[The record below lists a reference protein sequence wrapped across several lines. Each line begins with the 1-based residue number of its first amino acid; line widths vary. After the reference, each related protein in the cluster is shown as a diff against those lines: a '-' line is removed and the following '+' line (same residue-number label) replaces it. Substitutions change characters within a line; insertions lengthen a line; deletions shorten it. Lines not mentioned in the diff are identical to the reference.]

1 MSSVTP
7 NLHLALGSDADEN
20 RNWEKIDSLI
30 GLLSGP
36 GVILPGDTEVQ
47 GNLTVDGT
55 TDLTGILKAHGDLE
69 AFGNSSLLGFLTV
82 NGALTAQGGLTV
94 SGASPVVFPPGAIAG
109 SALGPNAAILFAASG
124 ASNLTPIGLATTPA
138 QLTLLNVPLEV
149 TGHWSLI
156 LAQATVRITF
166 GASAPPLNPQIQL
179 SIRRGPTTDVQLR
192 QLAYTAL
199 AANAPV
205 IDIPITLVRLDQIT
219 DVLQQWQLWASML
232 TTPAG
237 VSAQVVFSQL
247 HAIQFR

>member
-7 NLHLALGSDADEN
+7 NLHLALGTDADEN

-47 GNLTVDGT
+47 GNLQVDGT
-55 TDLTGILKAHGDLE
+55 LSA
-69 AFGNSSLLGFLTV
+69 S
-82 NGALTAQGGLTV
+82 GAAQVGPLTV
-94 SGASPVVFPPGAIAG
+94 SGPATIAGLLTGQNGLTISAGPVNFPAGAIDPSDLAPG
-109 SALGPNAAILFAASG
+109 SGALYAASG
-124 ASNLTPIGLATTPA
+124 ASNLTPVGLASTPA
-138 QLTLLNVPLEV
+138 QCTILNVPNEV
-149 TGHWSLI
+149 VGHWSLI
-156 LAQATVRITF
+156 LAQATLRVTF
-166 GASAPPLNPQIQL
+166 GASAPPLNPQIQF

-199 AANAPV
+199 VANAPV
-205 IDIPITLVRLDQIT
+205 LDIPITLVRLDQIT
-219 DVLQQWQLWASML
+219 DTVQQWQLWASML
-232 TTPAG
+232 TSPAG